1 MNDALLS
8 YPDRLLAATLSGGS
22 WLAAAPLAN
31 LQAPLLSNVAR
42 STNALAASSIVLAD
56 LGAARDIR
64 VISLCAH
71 NITKDGTIRARGYS
85 DAGYSAMVTGADSG
99 PLTAWPA
106 GFTADDVA
114 AYPKNW
120 TFCFAT
126 LKSARYWKIEI
137 TDTANAAGYIELG
150 RCWIGEGTFC
160 PETPVSYG
168 MSLGYES
175 RDVIEES
182 LGGVPWGEKRTP
194 RRSLVAT
201 FPNLLPT
208 EKRQA
213 LIMQKI
219 LTGTDEAL
227 WVTNTAA
234 GADDMLLEAFPC
246 FLRKAS
252 PLSYPYFNNTELP
265 VEIIERV

>member
-8 YPDRLLAATLSGGS
+8 YPDRLLGAVLSGGS
-22 WLAAAPLAN
+22 WQAAVPLAN
-31 LQAPLLSNVAR
+31 LQDQLLSHVAR
-42 STNALAASSIVLAD
+42 SNNALAASTIIQAD
-56 LGAARDIR
+56 LGAVRDIR

-85 DAGYSAMVTGADSG
+85 DAGYTAMVAGAD
-99 PLTAWPA
+99 TATVNAWPA
-106 GFTADDVA
+106 GFTTQDVA
-114 AYPKNW
+114 DYPKNW
-120 TFCFAT
+120 IFCFSSAKT
-126 LKSARYWKIEI
+126 ARYWLIEI
-137 TDTANAAGYIELG
+137 VDTANPDNYIELG

-160 PETPVSYG
+160 PETGITYG

-175 RDVIEES
+175 RDMIEES

-201 FPNLLPT
+201 FPNLLSA

-227 WVTNTAA
+227 WVTDTDATAE
-234 GADDMLLEAFPC
+234 DMLLEAFPC
-246 FLRKAS
+246 FFRKAS
-252 PLSYPYFNNTELP
+252 PLTYPYFNNNELP
-265 VEIIERV
+265 IEIIERV